1 MKKLLFIFLFLFL
14 ISGVFFY
21 TNTYECKMQN
31 FRDKYGGKIAK
42 LKPIYT
48 NATKYCTSQNFANR
62 GPYTTCM
69 EEQIKNF
76 SVESYEFFMTTQNF
90 CENLTNNL
98 ADKWMC
104 VDEVINQ

>member
-1 MKKLLFIFLFLFL
+1 MKKLLFLFIFLFL

-21 TNTYECKMQN
+21 INTYEYKMQN
-31 FRDKYGGKIAK
+31 FCGRYASEIAK

-48 NATKYCTSQNFANR
+48 NTTKYCTSQNFANR
-62 GPYTTCM
+62 GPYTACM

-76 SVESYEFFMTTQNF
+76 SKESYEFFMTTQNF
-90 CENLTNNL
+90 CESLTNNL

-104 VDEVINQ
+104 VDEVMN